1 MTTLNQDLIQY
12 VLRQAD
18 TPLILAQRLCDWC
31 GHAPELEIDLAL
43 SNIGLDLLGQA
54 RNFYS
59 YAAELSGELSGENVD
74 EDSLAFGRDDLEFC
88 NLLLAEQPNGGFND
102 TLVRQFFLDTYHF
115 LLHQGLSQSSDPQ
128 LAAIGAKSLK
138 EAEYHLRFSR
148 GWMIR
153 LGDGTELS
161 QKKMQQAINDLWRFT
176 GELFHSDDVERRLA
190 EQGIAVN
197 PESLQAPW
205 LQIVQQVLQEATL
218 QLPEEEAYRHGG
230 KQGKH
235 TEHLGFMLAEMQF
248 LQRAYPGC
256 RW

>member
-18 TPLILAQRLCDWC
+18 TPLILAQRLCAWC

-59 YAAELSGELSGENVD
+59 YAAELSGENVD
-74 EDSLAFGRDDLEFC
+74 EDSLAFGRDDLAFC

>member
-1 MTTLNQDLIQY
+1 
-12 VLRQAD
+12 
-18 TPLILAQRLCDWC
+18 C

-74 EDSLAFGRDDLEFC
+74 EDSLAFGRDDLAFC

>member
-18 TPLILAQRLCDWC
+18 TPLILAQRLCAWC

-74 EDSLAFGRDDLEFC
+74 EDSLAFGRDDLAFC

-205 LQIVQQVLQEATL
+205 LQIVQQVLQETTL

>member
-18 TPLILAQRLCDWC
+18 TPLILAQRLCAWC

-74 EDSLAFGRDDLEFC
+74 EDSLAFGRDDLAFC

-197 PESLQAPW
+197 PESFQAPW

>member
-18 TPLILAQRLCDWC
+18 TPLILAQRLCAWC

-74 EDSLAFGRDDLEFC
+74 EDSLAFGRDDLAFC

-197 PESLQAPW
+197 PASLQAPW

-256 RW
+256 CW

>member
-18 TPLILAQRLCDWC
+18 TPLILAQRLCAWC

-59 YAAELSGELSGENVD
+59 YAAELSGENVD
-74 EDSLAFGRDDLEFC
+74 EDSLAFGRDDLAFC

-197 PESLQAPW
+197 PASLQAPW

-248 LQRAYPGC
+248 LQRAYPSC

>member
-18 TPLILAQRLCDWC
+18 TPLILAQRLCAWC

-59 YAAELSGELSGENVD
+59 YAAELSGELSGVNTD
-74 EDSLAFGRDDLEFC
+74 EDSLAFGRDDLAFC
-88 NLLLAEQPNGGFND
+88 NLLLAEQPNSGFND

-197 PESLQAPW
+197 PASLQAPW